1 MFHLMSFGFG
11 TTDDDEA
18 PRLVLNNG
26 HLSVVDSDGTTTP
39 FQPVLIQ
46 ARQPDEPGMERL
58 SLTAEEFLRAC
69 EELNI

>member
-1 MFHLMSFGFG
+1 MFNLMSFGFG
-11 TTDDDEA
+11 MTDDDEA
-18 PRLVLNNG
+18 PRLVLDNG
-26 HLSVVDSDGTTTP
+26 SLSIVASDGTTTP

-58 SLTAEEFLRAC
+58 SMSAEEFLEAC

>member
-1 MFHLMSFGFG
+1 MFHLMSFGM
-11 TTDDDEA
+11 TDDDEA

-26 HLSVVDSDGTTTP
+26 QVSVVNSDGTTTP

-46 ARQPDEPGMERL
+46 ARQPDEPGMKRM
-58 SLTAEEFLRAC
+58 SMTAEEFLQAC